1 MSRSK
6 SRTFSSAVK
15 GLQDQLE
22 KDFYLPRK
30 VRSEF
35 NGYLATL
42 RDRGVSLLESGSKRR
57 DTDTFY
63 AVWDAFSNNELSIC
77 SVSFFDVAIAY
88 VQEHFKE
95 AHRLLSVLISEEIE
109 VSPEFESAAERIAD
123 EFASL
128 KVEIEELK
136 KNVVREDGSI
146 DFEKL
151 SDVAGRIR
159 QFSASLRGVNH
170 PIFESKRFDKQTQ
183 KQNEYNCKVHIDNC
197 WKCLTHSSE
206 VPERDADYDP
216 WNGDHLR
223 TWRRLIRRTNAVFE
237 ELFPRGKARK
247 TAEKGLQSALDWLD
261 PGDEPV
267 SKEIQPR
274 AESETPPSVSEV
286 GSDNQDEVIRALKRE
301 IRQLKRQV
309 RDLMMELEDE
319 KEKNR
324 NNLER
329 LRKAASK
336 KTEMELQQEN
346 DHLKDKIKEQ
356 AANIETLKGSIAHLQ
371 AILRYRAVGNGENDA
386 VLEDNVDLRK
396 QNEMLRIEVEKLKEQ
411 MQEQLYRDGNVV
423 KLGSLN
429 EVPSGSAL
437 PGQYKMLQEQNLQ
450 LQKQMDQMN
459 VENLLLRKKAAK
471 KRQYKQDAKVALE
484 GKAEMIAD
492 KEREREEYERKLKG
506 LAEVQQNNANLKS
519 QLVVL
524 QKKLDSV
531 RRNSMD
537 QTAGTDEEKV
547 RLEDTIAAL
556 KKNEE
561 YLSKNVNKEKKAN
574 ADLAKQIEK
583 LESEQTRLKGVVK
596 EKDQEIETL
605 LDQLHTAGAAQ
616 QKFDDL
622 QKSTSKLRQS
632 QNLSE
637 QKILDYEMQ
646 LAEMNRIKTENQG
659 LAKKLEM
666 AEEKAKTHKTKST
679 EQEKLIKDQA
689 LRIKELETEADV
701 LRTRTEDQERL
712 LKKLQKGNGSDQ
724 DEKLRQMLQEK
735 DDLYSQ
741 LVSSKSISMEV
752 IKLKTELDSKDDEI
766 AELKIQL
773 AKEGTINKDLSKE
786 VKDLKGK
793 LKSKKKSSENDDT
806 IEELNDQIQTLN
818 AQLLESKKLNKAL
831 QQQLDESEE
840 QRNKLQP
847 MLDKAKNEL
856 NEQKD
861 KVSDLKTEVETR
873 DKELNRLKEALDEKE
888 KSLSK
893 ELKKLQK
900 KIQSKEDEIAERER
914 QQGHDESAKDQ
925 EIKDLR
931 QQIKDLQDQLD
942 DLENEKTND
951 ITKSSKL
958 KRKLE
963 TSQARIEAMEQ
974 EQQERDEQIQQ
985 LQAALKKS
993 KQRVNDLKAAQ
1004 RDEDAG
1010 KTSELDQALKAA
1022 KEEIEQLKAQ
1032 SAEYYEAYSELRSE
1046 NSEMRAQIE
1055 RMETRNSFFDPLK
1068 ENIKKYTSVSRKYYE
1083 LKQVI
1088 DTAEEDAALL
1098 EVNGKTRDREEV
1110 EKKLSQLSTEHD
1122 ELFRELVE
1130 ASEKCAQKEYFIMER
1145 LDADLQEDLA
1155 LAYDY
1160 IKQLRVQIKK
1170 LMSSG
1175 PNDEEPDERVEEM
1188 SSQVADMEDQLATI
1202 KLSITKFEQEMQI
1215 KPKKKYTLAK
1225 RILNLKRA
1233 TKDRTSFQ
1241 LYPRESSEY

>member
-1 MSRSK
+1 MSRTK
-6 SRTFSSAVK
+6 SRTFNSAVK
-15 GLQDQLE
+15 GLEDQLV

-42 RDRGVSLLESGSKRR
+42 RDRGVALLESGSKRR
-57 DTDTFY
+57 DTGTFY

-109 VSPEFESAAERIAD
+109 VSPEFEAAAERIAD

-128 KVEIEELK
+128 KDEIGDLK
-136 KNVVREDGSI
+136 KNVVRDDGSI
-146 DFEKL
+146 DFEKM
-151 SDVAGRIR
+151 SDVVGRIR
-159 QFSASLRGVNH
+159 QFSASLRDVNH

-183 KQNEYNCKVHIDNC
+183 KQNEYNCKVHVDNC

-223 TWRRLIRRTNAVFE
+223 TWRRLIGRTNAVFE
-237 ELFPRGKARK
+237 ELFPRGSARK
-247 TAEKGLQSALDWLD
+247 VVEQGAQSALDWLD
-261 PGDEPV
+261 TGDQPV
-267 SKEIQPR
+267 SRDIQPR

-286 GSDNQDEVIRALKRE
+286 DDNQDEVIRALKRE

-396 QNEMLRIEVEKLKEQ
+396 RNEMLRIEVEKLKEQ
-411 MQEQLYRDGNVV
+411 IQEQLYRDDNVV

-429 EVPSGSAL
+429 EIPSGSSL

-484 GKAEMIAD
+484 GKAEIIAE
-492 KEREREEYERKLKG
+492 KEKEREEYERKLKG

-531 RRNSMD
+531 RRSSMD
-537 QTAGTDEEKV
+537 QTAGTDEEKA

-574 ADLAKQIEK
+574 ADLTKQIEK
-583 LESEQTRLKGVVK
+583 LENEQTRLKGVVK

-666 AEEKAKTHKTKST
+666 AEEKAKAHKTKAT

-701 LRTRTEDQERL
+701 LRTRTEDQDRL
-712 LKKLQKGNGSDQ
+712 LRKLQKGSGNDQ

-741 LVSSKSISMEV
+741 LVSSKSISMEL
-752 IKLKTELDSKDDEI
+752 IKLKAELDSKDDEI

-786 VKDLKGK
+786 VKDLKDK
-793 LKSKKKSSENDDT
+793 LKSKKKSNENDDV
-806 IEELNDQIQTLN
+806 IEELNNQIQTLN
-818 AQLLESKKLNKAL
+818 AQVLESKKLSKAL

-847 MLDKAKNEL
+847 MLEKTKSEL
-856 NEQKD
+856 DEQKE
-861 KVSDLKTEVETR
+861 KVSDLKTELETR
-873 DKELNRLKEALDEKE
+873 DKELSRLKEALDEKE

-900 KIQSKEDEIAERER
+900 TIQSKEDEIAERER
-914 QQGHDESAKDQ
+914 QQGDDESAKDQ

-931 QQIKDLQDQLD
+931 QQVKDLQDQLD
-942 DLENEKTND
+942 DLENEKNSD

-963 TSQARIEAMEQ
+963 KSQARIEEMEQ
-974 EQQERDEQIQQ
+974 EQQERDEQMQQ

-993 KQRVNDLKAAQ
+993 KQRINDLKAAQ
-1004 RDEDAG
+1004 QDEDAG

-1022 KEEIEQLKAQ
+1022 KEEIEELKAQ

-1046 NSEMRAQIE
+1046 NSEMRAKIE

-1110 EKKLSQLSTEHD
+1110 EKKLSKLSNEHD

-1145 LDADLQEDLA
+1145 LDADLQEDLS

-1160 IKQLRVQIKK
+1160 IKQLRAQIKN

-1188 SSQVADMEDQLATI
+1188 SSQVADMEDQLARI